1 MIIFILY
8 LINKILI
15 KYFLICMINFI
26 IKIIKF
32 EFKYIKEFLYYKYYI
47 IWNQITIIM
56 KKKKIKNLKN

>member
-1 MIIFILY
+1 
-8 LINKILI
+8 
-15 KYFLICMINFI
+15 MINFI

-47 IWNQITIIM
+47 IWNQITIIIM